1 MVALRLFILST
12 LLICSSPAQADVL
25 FEGYS
30 KIMLGGNHVGYAVSR
45 YDFDVKKQEFVSTYF
60 IRIETGEVKFSESL
74 KARANSKLEPISYFF
89 TRLDGEPAPAKPG
102 SKTPPK
108 TAAEVKT
115 IDAYFQ
121 KNKMSAVVR
130 ENGQTKTIKKDLP
143 KGAFLSTF
151 LYYLILQSKEGLKV
165 SDASLT
171 FDAIAEEDASLTK
184 GTAWVKSQQ
193 AYNGVDSYKVLN
205 VFKDDNYI
213 SYVTP
218 KGEIIATESPA
229 RKLSTQLVPD
239 MKQAIG
245 SLSFKTATLESLFGA
260 VPKGKE
266 NVLARTSG
274 EEIPA
279 PPSKLNTNVLSTA
292 PDATPEPKPIAESP
306 SAAPAAPTPSPK
318 SGTQKK
324 Q

>member
-12 LLICSSPAQADVL
+12 LLICSSVAQADVL

-30 KIMLGGNHVGYAVSR
+30 KIMMGTDHIGYAVSR

-89 TRLDGEPAPAKPG
+89 TRLDGEPAPPKPG
-102 SKTPPK
+102 SKQAPK
-108 TAAEVKT
+108 APDVKT

-143 KGAFLSTF
+143 KGTFLSTF
-151 LYYLILQSKEGLKV
+151 LYYLILQSKTGLKV
-165 SDASLT
+165 SDGPLT

-184 GTAWVKSQQ
+184 GTAWVKAQQ
-193 AYNGVDSYKVLN
+193 AYNGVDSYKIQN
-205 VFKDDNYI
+205 SFKDDTYL
-213 SYVTP
+213 SYVTA

-274 EEIPA
+274 DDMPA
-279 PPSKLNTNVLSTA
+279 PTSKLNTNVLSTA
-292 PDATPEPKPIAESP
+292 PEAS
-306 SAAPAAPTPSPK
+306 PTPATTPQA
-318 SGTQKK
+318 GTKK
-324 Q
+324 KE